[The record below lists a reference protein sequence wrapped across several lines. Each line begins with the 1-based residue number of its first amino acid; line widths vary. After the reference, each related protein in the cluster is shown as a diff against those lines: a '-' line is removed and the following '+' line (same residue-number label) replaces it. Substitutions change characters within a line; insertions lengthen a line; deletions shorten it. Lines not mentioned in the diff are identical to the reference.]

1 MIYVFNKEKIMAYI
15 ISVVTAV
22 SLFAIFSI
30 GGVKQDA
37 IATSTTPRLL
47 PIYSVK
53 TEENKVAFT
62 INCAW

>member
-1 MIYVFNKEKIMAYI
+1 MIYVFNKEKIIAYI

-22 SLFAIFSI
+22 SLFGIFSI
-30 GGVKQDA
+30 GNVTHDSVQ
-37 IATSTTPRLL
+37 TSVDTRLL

-53 TEENKVAFT
+53 TEEEKVAFT